1 MSSTDFWTTRCTRCP
16 KALDDLNEKAG
27 LEKNES
33 VQFISICCDKLDGA
47 REIIEK
53 FDKAEEET
61 RWNKMEHYFMQ
72 ESDKEEAK
80 RILGFQA
87 VPFYVILN
95 ENGEIEQKG
104 NKVDFSQFTEP
115 IVEEPVVPVTPAKK
129 PEMERMDSPTDARDF
144 DFGDVGFDL
153 DF

>member
-1 MSSTDFWTTRCTRCP
+1 
-16 KALDDLNEKAG
+16 
-27 LEKNES
+27 
-33 VQFISICCDKLDGA
+33 
-47 REIIEK
+47 
-53 FDKAEEET
+53 
-61 RWNKMEHYFMQ
+61 MQ